1 MTTDWPWSGQIYEVP
16 EPRLEQLALMRN
28 IPGLTEDERYF
39 LLGIVSLAASNPERR
54 TDQSKIQAYLNANNK
69 PLAPATIKLRVLH
82 LHDLGIFNRYEIPRP
97 KTRNAVVFQLEDL
110 AKLLQS
116 EKLVAREATL
126 NRPQAAFN
134 GRTIVPDEPHL
145 LLEGS
150 DDHKHAYSRK
160 INHVILRRCSAD
172 PTHLGKKIPIVLPGY
187 KETVFVTQRVASGIP
202 PMDGTEDR
210 LQQALLTMFKEHL
223 IKYRMLNP
231 HLQPHDIK
239 NEWLLDMR
247 EVCRSMKLRPSSGNI
262 VVQAKRLYQLRYNTF
277 EIHFDPAGAA
287 AKALNLLRGE
297 GLPEFFKDER
307 EGTLHQ
313 LHNDRIDQY
322 FLSLLEPVRDEIVW
336 SADQQAL
343 ALEDKSSQESVNPTS
358 IDDRDLIYDR
368 GGRLYRFYRV
378 SFHPLVFQEC
388 LDDALGQLHKQ
399 PPSLLEEERV
409 VARLLVY
416 LAQRVIGKTRDR
428 PFEASWGDIATELQ
442 PLQDNQK
449 LVFQQMEKVF
459 KAENPHWKPSD
470 DESGGLEANLHGYI
484 FETIIPPGK
493 QRRRRQWK
501 LRISRDQN
509 HPYNGDTGPAAV
521 ARYLADARRAA
532 GLPSG

>member
-1 MTTDWPWSGQIYEVP
+1 MTAEWPWNGQIYEVP
-16 EPRLEQLALMRN
+16 QAREGQISLMRN
-28 IPGLTEDERYF
+28 IPGLTDDERYF
-39 LLGIVSLAASNPERR
+39 LLGIVALTSSNPDRR
-54 TDQSKIQAYLNANNK
+54 TDQANLQAYLEANGR
-69 PLAPATIKLRVLH
+69 PLATATIKIRVLT
-82 LHDLGIFNRYEIPRP
+82 LHEFGIFTRYELPRP
-97 KTRNAVVFQLEDL
+97 KTRNAVVYQLADIAEL
-110 AKLLQS
+110 MQS
-116 EKLVAREATL
+116 EKLLAREASF
-126 NRPQAAFN
+126 NRPAPTFN

-145 LLEGS
+145 LIEGS

-172 PTHLGKKIPIVLPGY
+172 PTHLGKKVPIVLPGY

-223 IKYRMLNP
+223 IKFRVLHP
-231 HLQPHDIK
+231 DLQPSDIK
-239 NEWLLDMR
+239 NEWMLDMR

-287 AKALNLLRGE
+287 AKALNLLRNE
-297 GLPEFFKDER
+297 GLPEFYKDEH
-307 EGTLHQ
+307 EGTLHA
-313 LHNDRIDQY
+313 LSNDRIDQY

-336 SADQQAL
+336 SANQQAL
-343 ALEDKSSQESVNPTS
+343 ALEDKTKPSDTFNGAS

-368 GGRLYRFYRV
+368 NGRLYRFYRV

-416 LAQRVIGKTRDR
+416 LAQRVIGKTRER
-428 PFEASWGDIATELQ
+428 PFEASWGDIATEVQ
-442 PLQDNQK
+442 PLQENQK

-459 KAENPHWKPSD
+459 KTENPAWNTGEDGS
-470 DESGGLEANLHGYI
+470 LIAALHGYH

-493 QRRRRQWK
+493 QRRRAQWK
-501 LRISRDQN
+501 LKISRDQN

-521 ARYLADARRAA
+521 ARYLTEAKRAA
-532 GLPSG
+532 GLLPN